1 MQHFSKSVLSEN
13 NLPINHSRNK
23 MIFRQCIVKRKTR
36 IRELSEAPILWY
48 SVIYLFIFSLPT
60 SAPYFSSNIL
70 PPFLTSGS
78 ALAMSRF
85 HSKNCHAVSLAS
97 HLIVFPNQYL
107 LSVVTA
113 QLTVGRCKHPQTWI
127 YKISPVYQS
136 LPPPIET
143 CQQNTQINQ
152 LCFRQTPA
160 SMCSA

>member
-48 SVIYLFIFSLPT
+48 SVIYLFIFSLPHFCT
-60 SAPYFSSNIL
+60 LFQLQYSPTFSHFWLCFSDV
-70 PPFLTSGS
+70 S
-78 ALAMSRF
+78 